1 MSWGSQERRGWMTD
15 YHVPVMLEECL
26 EGLNIKPNGV
36 YVDTTYGGGGHAKAI
51 LNKLNDEGVL
61 MVFDQDSDAVKN
73 RIDDPRLIFCE
84 ANFKYLENF
93 CTYNGIE
100 KIDGLL
106 ADLGVSSHQ
115 FNEGVR
121 GFSFRFEDA
130 DLDMRM
136 NAQAGISAKDVLN
149 GYDQYKLTT
158 IFRQYGELK
167 NAPSVAR
174 AVCEFRKVKAIEKVE
189 DLEEALGSI
198 LNPKQKNK
206 QLAQVYQAVRIEVNG
221 EMEALKQLLR
231 QVPHW
236 IVKGGRLVVM
246 SYHSLED
253 RLVKNLINHGNVE
266 GEKEVD
272 AFGQWKQCFKAVNR
286 KPMVATERE
295 LEVNN
300 RARSA
305 KLRIA
310 ERV

>member
-1 MSWGSQERRGWMTD
+1 MTD

-51 LNKLNDEGVL
+51 LNKLDDKGVL

-84 ANFKYLENF
+84 ANFRYLENF
-93 CTYNGIE
+93 CTYYRIE

-115 FNEGVR
+115 FNEGDR
-121 GFSFRFEDA
+121 GFSFRFEGSE
-130 DLDMRM
+130 LDMRM
-136 NAQAGISAKDVLN
+136 NAEAKISAKDILN
-149 GYDQYKLTT
+149 NYDQYKLTSL
-158 IFRQYGELK
+158 FRQYGELK

-174 AVCEFRKVKAIEKVE
+174 AVCEYRKLRPIEKVE
-189 DLEEALGSI
+189 DLEDAVTSV
-198 LNPKQKNK
+198 LNPRQKNK
-206 QLAQVYQAVRIEVNG
+206 QLAQIYQAVRIEVNG
-221 EMEALKQLLR
+221 EMEALKDLLN
-231 QVPHW
+231 QVPAW
-236 IVKGGRLVVM
+236 IAQGGRLVVM

-266 GEKEVD
+266 GKKEVD
-272 AFGQWKQCFKAVNR
+272 SFGQWNQCFKAVNR
-286 KPMVATERE
+286 KPIVASEEE
-295 LEVNN
+295 LAKNN